1 MCVCVLYLRVRH
13 DAWVSRDVCA
23 LSLRVSPDARVFY
36 CLGVSH
42 DVRQCLRCQSR
53 CACFCCLRVSLAV
66 CAVCWLRARYRV
78 RVLCLGAHHDVNVFG
93 GQGKEISAS
102 VLDIVLG

>member
-36 CLGVSH
+36 CLRVSH
-42 DVRQCLRCQSR
+42 DVRQCLRVNHDV
-53 CACFCCLRVSLAV
+53 RVAV
-66 CAVCWLRARYRV
+66 VCW
-78 RVLCLGAHHDVNVFG
+78 
-93 GQGKEISAS
+93 
-102 VLDIVLG
+102 